1 MSIFLI
7 ACIKIKNNEM
17 YQDYIRK
24 AEPIIKKY
32 QGKYILRSKKLINSN
47 SKFNPDKI
55 IIIEFPNNDLYKSC
69 FASEEYKNI
78 VNLRLESTESESF
91 IVENT

>member
-32 QGKYILRSKKLINSN
+32 QGKYILRSNKIINSN

-55 IIIEFPNNDLYKSC
+55 IIIEFPDIDLYKSC

-78 VNLRLESTESESF
+78 VYLRLESTESESF
-91 IVENT
+91 IVKNI

>member
-7 ACIKIKNNEM
+7 ANIKIINNEM
-17 YQDYIRK
+17 YQDYIK
-24 AEPIIKKY
+24 HAEPIIIKY
-32 QGKYILRSKKLINSN
+32 QGKYILRSEKIINFN

-55 IIIEFPNNDLYKSC
+55 VIIEFPNIDLYKSC
-69 FASEEYKNI
+69 FSSKEYKSI

-91 IVENT
+91 IIENK